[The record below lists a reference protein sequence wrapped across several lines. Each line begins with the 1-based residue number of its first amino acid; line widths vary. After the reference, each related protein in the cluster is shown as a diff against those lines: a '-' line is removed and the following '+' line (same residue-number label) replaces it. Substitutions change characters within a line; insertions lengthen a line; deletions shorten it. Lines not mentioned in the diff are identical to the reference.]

1 MEASDV
7 MNSELRIPRAL
18 AESPLYM
25 LRRALRIYTAE
36 WHRLH
41 GALTPPQYAV
51 LLTLRENP
59 GLTQSQMG
67 DLTGIDLA
75 TLTPLLRGL
84 EERGQLTR
92 LTAPDNRR
100 RKVLQLTQEGAELVD
115 FISKSSASLDEAVLG
130 DLPQEHRD
138 ALMSALTHIAGR
150 S

>member
-1 MEASDV
+1 MEANDV

-36 WHRLH
+36 WHRLY
-41 GALTPPQYAV
+41 GALTPPQCAV

-100 RKVLQLTQEGAELVD
+100 RKVLQLTKEGAELVD